1 MNAMQ
6 YKITLPNDYDMTII
20 RERVEN
26 NGFKTDGFQ
35 DLLLKAYLVLDS
47 ETRKEYAP
55 LYLWKQEGGMNRFIF
70 EGFYDNILTSFGWQQ
85 TIIAVPLQVELG
97 EAIKNAKF
105 VLDIEQ
111 DIPRQDKMAA
121 PDFSLERT
129 TENGRVLVYN
139 PDKWKYVEFYFFSDY
154 PESISGDGVVYQL
167 LLYRFSC
174 HLNE

>member
-70 EGFYDNILTSFGWQQ
+70 EGFYDNILTSFGW
-85 TIIAVPLQVELG
+85 
-97 EAIKNAKF
+97 
-105 VLDIEQ
+105 
-111 DIPRQDKMAA
+111 
-121 PDFSLERT
+121 
-129 TENGRVLVYN
+129 
-139 PDKWKYVEFYFFSDY
+139 
-154 PESISGDGVVYQL
+154 
-167 LLYRFSC
+167 
-174 HLNE
+174 

>member
-35 DLLLKAYLVLDS
+35 DLLLKAYLVLDN

-70 EGFYDNILTSFGWQQ
+70 EGFYENILTSFGWQQ
-85 TIIAVPLQVELG
+85 INIAVPLQVELG
-97 EAIKNAKF
+97 EAIKRAKF
-105 VLDIEQ
+105 VLEIEQ

-129 TENGRVLVYN
+129 AENGRVLVYN

-154 PESISGDGVVYQL
+154 PENTSGNGVVYEL
-167 LLYRFSC
+167 L
-174 HLNE
+174 HLSL